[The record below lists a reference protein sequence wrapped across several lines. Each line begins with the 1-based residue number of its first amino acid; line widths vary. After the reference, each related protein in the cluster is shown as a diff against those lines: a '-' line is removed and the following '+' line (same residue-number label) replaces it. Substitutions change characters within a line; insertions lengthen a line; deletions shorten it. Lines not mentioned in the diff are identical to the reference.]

1 MRNLWI
7 FLNRYNA
14 FFFLIIFFVAG
25 IILTVRNNAYQRSVT
40 LNSTNGL
47 VGAAY
52 EHLNVVKRYLN
63 LGMVNDSLAK
73 ENALLKTEILA
84 LRSIDSAKDVTVKDT
99 LRNVQYTY
107 LPAKVIK
114 NSFTLRNNII
124 TINKGRLDG
133 IEPDMA
139 VISPQQGVIGLV
151 RDVSDH
157 LATIRSL
164 LHKDTRISVAIKK
177 NNALGSLIWGDRNF
191 DIRKAFV
198 TDIPNHVKMSVGD
211 TIVTSGAGEFPIGVP
226 VGRVRKTNVST
237 GDNFLA
243 AEITLFND
251 FSNLQYVYVIK
262 NKYAAEQKALELN
275 SKNDE

>member
-7 FLNRYNA
+7 FLSRYNA
-14 FFFLIIFFVAG
+14 FFFLIIFLVAG
-25 IILTVRNNAYQRSVT
+25 IVLTVKNNAYQRSIT
-40 LNSTNGL
+40 LNSTNAV
-47 VGAAY
+47 VGGAY
-52 EHLNVVKRYLN
+52 ERLNIVKRYLN
-63 LGMVNDSLAK
+63 LGMVNDSLAR
-73 ENALLKTEILA
+73 ENALLKTELLA
-84 LRSIDSAKDVTVKDT
+84 LRTVDSAKDVTVKDT
-99 LRNVQYTY
+99 TLQVQYTY

-133 IEPDMA
+133 LQPDMA
-139 VISPQQGVIGLV
+139 VISPGQGVIGLI

-157 LATIRSL
+157 LATVRSL

-177 NNALGSLIWGDRNF
+177 NNALGSLVWGDRNF

-198 TDIPNHVKMSVGD
+198 TDIPNHVKMVVGD
-211 TIVTSGAGEFPIGVP
+211 TIITSGAGEFPVGIP
-226 VGRVRKTNVST
+226 VGRVRKTNIST

-243 AEITLFND
+243 AEVTLFND

-262 NKYAAEQKALELN
+262 NKYAREQKLLEQN
-275 SKNDE
+275 SKTDE